1 MDIPRYEQIFNHL
14 LQRIK
19 EGELK
24 EGDRVPSEKELADQF
39 NVSRITSKKAL
50 ELLSQNKLIER
61 IQGKGS
67 FVSKASRDW
76 QKIKAQRQTEIA
88 ETKNHNNAEEC
99 RLVGVIL
106 PDFAD
111 SFGADLIRGIEEQCS
126 KHGFHMLMKL
136 TYDNREEE
144 EAAIRSLVR
153 LGVDG
158 IIVFPGHGE
167 HYNSELLRLVL
178 DRFPIIFVDRYLKGI
193 AASSVFTD
201 NRKAAL
207 DVTNLLLDKI
217 NRPVGFLSSPADHT
231 STIEDRLLGFTDAC
245 IQKGWTPKPDHIMT
259 NLYSSL
265 PTTETPNVQ
274 LDFETV
280 RRYIEMNPELTAFVV
295 SEYNLALILHEVLV
309 SAGKRIPEDYQ
320 IVCFDSPGQP
330 FGPYLFTHVRQNQ
343 REMGRRA
350 LQLLIQMW
358 NNEETA
364 LYNVVDY
371 EIVEGL
377 TTSES

>member
-14 LQRIK
+14 FQKIQ

-24 EGDRVPSEKELADQF
+24 EGERVPSEKELADQF

-50 ELLSQNKLIER
+50 ELLAQNKLIDR

-67 FVSKASRDW
+67 FVAQAEVDW
-76 QKIKAQRQTEIA
+76 QKVKTQRQADASYLKSNYNSDE
-88 ETKNHNNAEEC
+88 
-99 RLVGVIL
+99 RLVGVIV

-111 SFGADLIRGIEEQCS
+111 SFGADLIRGIEEQCA
-126 KHGFHMLMKL
+126 KHGCHMLMKL

-144 EAAIRSLVR
+144 EAAVRSLVK

-178 DRFPIIFVDRYLKGI
+178 DRFPIVLVDRYLKGI
-193 AASSVFTD
+193 AASAVYTD
-201 NRKAAL
+201 NRKAAFDL
-207 DVTNLLLDKI
+207 TNLLLE
-217 NRPVGFLSSPADHT
+217 NVMRPVGFLSPPAEHT
-231 STIEDRLLGFTDAC
+231 STIEERLLGFTDAC
-245 IQKGWTPKPDHIMT
+245 VQNGWTPKPDHIMT

-265 PTTETPNVQ
+265 PTLETPDVE
-274 LDFETV
+274 LDFDTV
-280 RRYIEMNPELTAFVV
+280 RRYVEMNPELTAFVV
-295 SEYNLALILHEVLV
+295 SEYNLALVLREVLLA
-309 SAGKRIPEDYQ
+309 SGKRVPEDYQ

-330 FGPYLFTHVRQNQ
+330 LGQYLFTHVRQNQ
-343 REMGRRA
+343 REIGRNA
-350 LQLLIQMW
+350 LQLLLAMW

-364 LYNVVDY
+364 LNHVVDY
-371 EIVEGL
+371 EIIQGQSSL
-377 TTSES
+377 K

>member
-14 LQRIK
+14 LQKIR

-24 EGDRVPSEKELADQF
+24 EGERVPSEKELADQF

-50 ELLSQNKLIER
+50 ELLAQNKLIER

-67 FVSKASRDW
+67 FVANAAADW
-76 QKIKAQRQTEIA
+76 HKIKTQRQPDGSDE
-88 ETKNHNNAEEC
+88 KNKNNNEE

-111 SFGADLIRGIEEQCS
+111 SFGADLVRGIEEQCS
-126 KHGFHMLMKL
+126 KHGCHMIMKL

-144 EAAIRSLVR
+144 EAAVRSLTK

-178 DRFPIIFVDRYLKGI
+178 DRFPLVLIDRYLKGI
-193 AASSVFTD
+193 AASAVFTD
-201 NRKAAL
+201 NRKAAFDL
-207 DVTNLLLDKI
+207 TNKLLDKSI
-217 NRPVGFLSSPADHT
+217 RPVGFLSPPADHT
-231 STIEDRLLGFTDAC
+231 SSIEDRLLGYSDAC

-265 PTTETPNVQ
+265 PSLETPNFER
-274 LDFETV
+274 DFDTV
-280 RRYIEMNPELTAFVV
+280 RKYVEMNPELTAFVV
-295 SEYNLALILHEVLV
+295 SEYNLALVLREVLL
-309 SAGKRIPEDYQ
+309 SSGKRIPDDYQ
-320 IVCFDSPGQP
+320 IVCFDSPRQSLSP
-330 FGPYLFTHVRQNQ
+330 DLFTHVRQNQ
-343 REMGRRA
+343 LEIGRKA
-350 LQLLIQMW
+350 VQLLISMW
-358 NNEETA
+358 NDEETA
-364 LYNVVDY
+364 LNHVVDF
-371 EIVEGL
+371 EIIQGL
-377 TTSES
+377 SSLA